1 MTQMRKPAV
10 ATVQVD
16 NERVIVTEWRFA
28 PGTETGRHRHGLD
41 YVVVPTVGGT
51 LTIESATDSMQV
63 PIVLGQSYS
72 RLAGIEH
79 NVAND
84 TDEEIVFVEIELR

>member
-1 MTQMRKPAV
+1 M
-10 ATVQVD
+10 VQID

-28 PGTETGRHRHGLD
+28 PGTETGPHRHGFD
-41 YVVVPTVGGT
+41 YVVVPTVSGT
-51 LTIESATDSMQV
+51 LTIESSTESQQV
-63 PIVLGQSYS
+63 PIAQGQSYT

-84 TDEEIVFVEIELR
+84 TAEEIVFVEIELR